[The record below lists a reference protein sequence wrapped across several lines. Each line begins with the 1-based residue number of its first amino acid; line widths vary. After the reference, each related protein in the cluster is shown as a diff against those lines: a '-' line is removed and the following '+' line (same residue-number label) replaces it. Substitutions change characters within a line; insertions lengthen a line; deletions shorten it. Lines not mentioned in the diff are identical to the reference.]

1 MLSNLSEKD
10 IRRFADS
17 RIIFDRGMGYFK
29 RGNVSTIELAKGGK
43 MILAE
48 VDGNYGL
55 YDVEI
60 WEEKGEL
67 EADCDCPYDG
77 YICKHIVAVL
87 LKFYKMSKHDENVD
101 RESLKKKKKMP
112 LAEKKGYE
120 MNMQWDFKM
129 EEIVKRTS
137 SQAILNAFELLRTK
151 KIDIVSMTNGKLVA
165 KVDERNLLPKWH
177 YNDCIYDDKIR
188 VRIKKTFHMTEPL
201 IECDCARYGSARCEH
216 VAATMLAYYF
226 RRYGKKLVDVEDEF
240 ISGLRRKK
248 FRSLIE
254 KLDTMNLES
263 QIPKTQYEFFF
274 TTKRLKNR
282 YTTCKDDGGF
292 YLQMAKSRVLKSGKQ
307 GVISQ
312 VREKHLEK
320 NYNSMSDRRRTA
332 FKVFIRNV
340 KYSRRLGWYS
350 ASDNNLS
357 KGVFEDD
364 ADGSLLL
371 ELQALYRNEPEAFRH
386 CVFPGDKG
394 TADLIVKTEKERN
407 RAILTCMIS
416 AGDRRFHL
424 GERNVTLIGNMPLW
438 CSVYEKGSD
447 SFVVLQIDTL
457 HPEMIRKM
465 SDFSGAELKLEEL
478 NDFLEQY
485 YLKLSNILK
494 VALPDEYEPEEINV
508 KATPRL
514 FLRDHLNSFN
524 IELRFLYAREEVS
537 EKDVED
543 IVSRDENG
551 KMVRIKRDRES
562 EKEYLRFLMD
572 NGTMERDGFLVPAVD
587 PYLWLSDAANELVA
601 HGYEIFGKSDLLNN
615 RLNPEKPSLRLEISS
630 GIDWFD
636 LKGELS
642 FGENTVPLNDLMNT
656 INKHE
661 RFIRLSDGT
670 RGVIPAKWLE
680 KLSGTIGFLKRDKK
694 GNAKATASQI
704 AIVESILDISKKYT
718 MDEKYRQI
726 KKKFSRF
733 KSINSAPLPGNMKG
747 TLRPYQK
754 AGYDWLH
761 FLKDFSFGGCL
772 ADEMGLGK
780 TVQVLALLLSEKENG
795 NETPSLVVV
804 PRSLMFNWENEI
816 KKFTPSISAY
826 IHHGTGRS
834 KTGGRIWGYN
844 RDLIITTYATLRK
857 DADIFGRKTFH
868 YIVLDESQQI
878 KNPLSKTARAI
889 YGMNARYRLAM
900 TGTPIENNSMDLWSQ
915 FAFLN
920 PGLLGN
926 IDYFKDTF
934 VKSIERDGDAAKTS
948 SLRNTIYPF
957 LLMRKKDMVAKDLPE
972 KQITVSYC
980 GMSSK
985 QRTVYESHRSR
996 IRREIDTAIREEGI
1010 GKSRFKILQG
1020 LTKLRQI
1027 CNHPRLIDESYMGGS
1042 GKLDMLKERMEEVI
1056 SEGHKVLIFSS
1067 FVKMLH
1073 IVRAEFERKNI
1084 PFSYLDGRTRK
1095 RKEAVERFQNDPA
1108 VSAFLISLK
1117 AGGLG
1122 LNLTEADYV
1131 FIVDPWW
1138 NPAAE
1143 MQAIDRTH
1151 RIGQTKSVFVYKAI
1165 TKDSVEEKILKLQ
1178 ESKVELVKNVI
1189 AVDKGIFKKLGRD
1202 DIEKLFA

>member
-1 MLSNLSEKD
+1 MLSDLTEKD

-17 RIIFDRGMGYFK
+17 GVIFDLGMGYFK
-29 RGNVSTIELAKGGK
+29 RGNVSSIELVNGGE

-48 VDGNYGL
+48 VDGNYGI

-60 WEEKGEL
+60 WKEEGEL
-67 EADCDCPYDG
+67 SAECNCPYDG

-87 LKFYKMSKHDENVD
+87 LKFYKMSKQEGSVN
-101 RESLKKKKKMP
+101 RESPMKKKMP
-112 LAEKKGYE
+112 LAEKKRYE

-129 EEIVKRTS
+129 EEIVERTS
-137 SQAILNAFELLRTK
+137 SQAILDAFELLRAK

-165 KVDERNLLPKWH
+165 KVDKRNLSPKWH
-177 YNDCIYDDKIR
+177 YKNCIYDDKIR
-188 VRIKKTFHMTEPL
+188 VRIKKTFHMTVPK
-201 IECDCARYGSARCEH
+201 IECDCTRFGAARCEH

-226 RRYGKKLVDVEDEF
+226 RRYEKNLVEVEDEF
-240 ISGLRRKK
+240 LSKLRREK
-248 FRSLIE
+248 FRSLVE
-254 KLDTMNLES
+254 NLDTMSKES
-263 QIPKTQYEFFF
+263 QEAKTQYEFFF

-282 YTTCKDDGGF
+282 YTSYKDCGGF
-292 YLQMAKSRVLKSGKQ
+292 YLQLAKSRILKSGKQ
-307 GVISQ
+307 GAISQ

-320 NYNSMSDRRRTA
+320 NYHGMSDRRRAA
-332 FKVFIRNV
+332 FKGFIRNV
-340 KYSRRLGWYS
+340 KYSRRLALYS
-350 ASDNNLS
+350 ANDLDLS
-357 KGVFEDD
+357 KNLFDD
-364 ADGSLLL
+364 DTDGSLLL
-371 ELQALYRNEPEAFRH
+371 EMQALYRNEPEAFRH
-386 CVFPGDKG
+386 CIFPDDKG
-394 TADLIVKTEKERN
+394 TVELTVKTENERN
-407 RAILTCMIS
+407 RAILTCIIS
-416 AGDRRFHL
+416 AGDRRIHL
-424 GERNVTLIGNMPLW
+424 GEGNVTLIGNIPLW
-438 CSVYEKGSD
+438 CSVYEKGTD
-447 SFVVLQIDTL
+447 SFIILQIDTS
-457 HPEMIRKM
+457 HPEMIRKI
-465 SDFSGAELKLEEL
+465 SDFSGAELELEEL
-478 NDFLEQY
+478 KNFIERY

-494 VALPDEYEPEEINV
+494 VALPDEYEMEEI
-508 KATPRL
+508 KLEATPRL
-514 FLRDHLNSFN
+514 FLRDHLDSFN
-524 IELRFLYAREEVS
+524 IELRFLYGREEVS
-537 EKDVED
+537 SKDAND
-543 IVSRDENG
+543 IVCRDENG

-562 EKEYLRFLMD
+562 EKAHLRFLMD
-572 NGTMERDGFLVPAVD
+572 NGTRKSDGFLVPAVD
-587 PYLWLSDAANELVA
+587 PYLWLVDAANELAVY
-601 HGYEIFGKSDLLNN
+601 GYEIFGKSDLLNN
-615 RLNPEKPSLRLEISS
+615 RLNPEKPGLRLEISS

-636 LKGELS
+636 LKGEVS
-642 FGENTVPLNDLMNT
+642 FGKNTVPLNDLMDT
-656 INKHE
+656 INEHE

-680 KLSGTIGFLKRDKK
+680 KLSGTIGFLKRDAK

-704 AIVESILDISKKYT
+704 AIVESILEISEKYT
-718 MDEKYRQI
+718 IDEKYRQI
-726 KKKFSRF
+726 KKKFSSF
-733 KSINSAPLPGNMKG
+733 KSIDVTMLPKKMKG

-780 TVQVLALLLSEKENG
+780 TVQVLALLLSEKESG
-795 NETPSLVVV
+795 NITPSLIVV

-816 KKFTPSISAY
+816 KKFTPSIKAY
-826 IHHGTGRS
+826 VHHGSGRS
-834 KTGGRIWGYN
+834 KTGGSIWGSD
-844 RDLIITTYATLRK
+844 RDMIITTYATLRR
-857 DADIFGRKTFH
+857 DAEIFSKKTFH
-868 YIVLDESQQI
+868 YMVLDESQQI

-889 YGMNARYRLAM
+889 YGMKARYRLAM

-926 IDYFKDTF
+926 IDYFRDTF
-934 VKSIERDGDAAKTS
+934 VKSIEHDGNAAKTS

-980 GMSSK
+980 EMNSK
-985 QRTVYESHRSR
+985 QRAVYESHRSR
-996 IRREIDTAIREEGI
+996 IRREIDTAMREGGI
-1010 GKSRFKILQG
+1010 VKSRFKILQG

-1027 CNHPRLIDESYMGGS
+1027 CNHPQLIDESYVGGS
-1042 GKLDMLKERMEEVI
+1042 GKLDMLKDQIEEVI

-1067 FVKMLH
+1067 FVKMLN
-1073 IVRAEFERKNI
+1073 IFRAEFERKKI

-1095 RKEAVERFQNDPA
+1095 RKEEVECFQNDPA
-1108 VSAFLISLK
+1108 ISAFLISLK

-1165 TKDSVEEKILKLQ
+1165 TKNSVEEKILKLQ
-1178 ESKVELVKNVI
+1178 ESKIELVKNVI